1 MNSRI
6 FYSLLILFI
15 FSAKMLSQT
24 ASDFERKYS
33 TGVYYEIRPTI
44 LMSADFDKNGQVCQV
59 SLQANRTSKK
69 EKTDYLG
76 TGELDPVELKGVFDE
91 LFPSSSRE
99 GEEKSMGFIM
109 TGSMGFSAVFWDNV
123 RFNVMYSMTPR
134 YHTRSKRD
142 TTATNESEKKGLDL
156 LFGFTSN
163 NPALA
168 YVTWTKRQC
177 AEN

>member
-1 MNSRI
+1 MSAKI
-6 FYSLLILFI
+6 FYLLLILFI

-33 TGVYYEIRPTI
+33 SGVHFEIRPTI
-44 LMSADFDKNGQVCQV
+44 LMSADFDKNGQVCRV
-59 SLQANRTSKK
+59 SLQPNRTSKK

-76 TGELDPVELKGVFDE
+76 AGELDPVDLKEVFGE

-99 GEEKSMGFIM
+99 GDAKSMGFVM

-134 YHTRSKRD
+134 FPSKRV
-142 TTATNESEKKGLDL
+142 TTAADQTEKKDLDM
-156 LFGFTSN
+156 LFGFTSS
-163 NPALA
+163 NPVLA

-177 AEN
+177 TEN